1 MTKPKV
7 PRKIIKIFFFIAAII
22 IGQLWF
28 MDFKFNISEVFLLFS
43 SSSNTLCPVLYLFI
57 LQDQI
62 QDHSEWHCTA
72 PTSHTFI
79 NRHTAI
85 QLASTKMSDF
95 IKISLEILNLQP
107 TKLQVVFIIYLLIL
121 QWLSIKLVKVTNT
134 NVDISPIFKGREA
147 KNYQYLWINTDW
159 PTKVLTEEGKKKV
172 EYFLSNFR
180 IKLKEP

>member
-172 EYFLSNFR
+172 EYHFLSSV
-180 IKLKEP
+180 